1 MKTKLSIV
9 VVLLGAWFLLC
20 TSIPA
25 QALVYVA
32 PTGQTATA
40 EFTFASD
47 SVLEIILTETTP
59 GAASDITGA
68 GAILTSI
75 GFVLP
80 DAAVIASGDVT
91 IASGSQSVGFD
102 TGIYPAFTNV
112 NGEWGATI
120 GGEAPIGL
128 DSYEFDF
135 VSSMGAHTTAF
146 ADVGVYNLDGS
157 ASELDG
163 PQGGL
168 LDDSVARGG
177 LGVIDNSV
185 LISLLLDAD
194 PIEPGI
200 QTLSS
205 AQQNA
210 FLASLPGSSVVEY
223 GSNAAFGQVPE
234 PATMLLLG
242 TGLVGLVGF
251 RKKFKK

>member
-1 MKTKLSIV
+1 MKTKLSIM
-9 VVLLGAWFLLC
+9 VVLGACFLLW

-25 QALVYVA
+25 EALLYVA

-40 EFTFASD
+40 EFTFASG

-59 GAASDITGA
+59 AAASDISGA

-80 DAAVIASGDVT
+80 DAAVIVGGDVI

-102 TGIYPAFTNV
+102 QGDVPQLTNV

-135 VSSMGAHTTAF
+135 VSSMGAHTTPF
-146 ADVGVYNLDGS
+146 ADVSLNNLDGS
-157 ASELDG
+157 ASSLDG

-168 LDDSVARGG
+168 LDDSAARGG

-185 LISLLLDAD
+185 FISLLLDAN
-194 PIEPGI
+194 PSEVGNQP
-200 QTLSS
+200 LSLE
-205 AQQNA
+205 QQNA
-210 FLASLPGSSVVEY
+210 FLASLPASSVVEY
-223 GSNAAFGQVPE
+223 GSDAAFGQVPE

-242 TGLVGLVGF
+242 TGLVGLLGF
-251 RKKFKK
+251 RRKFKK